1 MPKRSPKE
9 LCDDVQQAV
18 QILDLFTNTAKNK
31 DLKALIPQ
39 VILQN
44 AHGLLFIRLIRV
56 GMALSVKGGTG
67 IIIARLPDGSWSAP
81 SGISI
86 SSFGL
91 GQMFGG
97 EVIDSIIVMNYRAAV
112 KAFVDGG
119 GQLSLGVGVSIAAGP
134 YGRSADVSTSM
145 SRDHIAATYSYSSSK
160 GFYFGYSMEGSK
172 ISERVGTNTA
182 FYGRTISAREILTGA
197 VPPPAIAEPLYN
209 KLEALGAGRK
219 VQRISY
225 MAPPVPSAQ
234 VPSAPRFS
242 LQRHRSDVEDA
253 PPSYDSV
260 IRDDQSRLNTSDY
273 ASSFHTRWSKPLPS
287 PQPISNNIMPYTND
301 IKHRPNTAITH
312 DNYSPGPFF
321 ANETKH
327 LSGPTTY
334 DSHSFVNK
342 TKQPS
347 GPTTYD
353 SHSFTSP
360 FEKATT
366 ITTAST
372 PLHQGALEHTTN
384 SNNAPFSL
392 VIAKYDYSATRPN
405 DLSFSAGDHIIVT
418 KRLPDRNC
426 WWEGE
431 IGNRRGF
438 FPANYTEDCD

>member
-1 MPKRSPKE
+1 
-9 LCDDVQQAV
+9 
-18 QILDLFTNTAKNK
+18 
-31 DLKALIPQ
+31 
-39 VILQN
+39 
-44 AHGLLFIRLIRV
+44 
-56 GMALSVKGGTG
+56 
-67 IIIARLPDGSWSAP
+67 
-81 SGISI
+81 
-86 SSFGL
+86 
-91 GQMFGG
+91 MFGG

-112 KAFVDGG
+112 KAFIDGG

-182 FYGRTISAREILTGA
+182 FYGRPISAREILTGA

-219 VQRISY
+219 IQRISHI
-225 MAPPVPSAQ
+225 APPAPSAQ

-242 LQRHRSDVEDA
+242 LQRHRSDFEDA

-301 IKHRPNTAITH
+301 IKYRPNAVITH
-312 DNYSPGPFF
+312 DDYSPGPSF

-334 DSHSFVNK
+334 DR
-342 TKQPS
+342 
-347 GPTTYD
+347 
-353 SHSFTSP
+353 HSFTSP

-384 SNNAPFSL
+384 SNSVPFSL

-418 KRLPDRNC
+418 KKLPDRNC